1 MGIDNIVAGDGI
13 GIAITGMVVVFL
25 GLLLTSAYIT
35 LLPRLFDWLDR
46 GRSGWQARAEAR
58 RARRAAGRAAG
69 RTAVGAHPSPD
80 ALDPDL
86 LAAIAY
92 VMDAERERERS
103 EDRQRITMRDDGEQG
118 VWTAIGKMRTLSTRL

>member
-1 MGIDNIVAGDGI
+1 MGIDNILAGDGI

-25 GLLLTSAYIT
+25 GLLLTSAYIAI
-35 LLPRLFDWLDR
+35 LPRFFDGLDR
-46 GRSGWQARAEAR
+46 ARSRWEAR
-58 RARRAAGRAAG
+58 REARRDARQAGRATPAP
-69 RTAVGAHPSPD
+69 TPAD
-80 ALDPDL
+80 AFDPDL

-92 VMDAERERERS
+92 VMDAERARERS

>member
-13 GIAITGMVVVFL
+13 GIALTGMVVVFL
-25 GLLLTSAYIT
+25 GLLLTSAYIA
-35 LLPRLFDWLDR
+35 LLPRFFDGLDR
-46 GRSGWQARAEAR
+46 ARSRRDAR
-58 RARRAAGRAAG
+58 RDARRTR
-69 RTAVGAHPSPD
+69 RD
-80 ALDPDL
+80 ARREGPASTDTLDPDL